1 MRPLAIGL
9 AGLAMG
15 VLPRAAEACTWCL
28 SSAFGDRSFNWPYL
42 GLILA
47 PFLVGVTISG
57 VLAWHAGIRPSALMR
72 RLAVW
77 PLALPRVSEAPS
89 AKSVAVTKETT

>member
-1 MRPLAIGL
+1 MRHLAIG
-9 AGLAMG
+9 AAVVAMG

-47 PFLVGVTISG
+47 PFLVGVTIGG

-72 RLAVW
+72 RLAAW
-77 PLALPRVSEAPS
+77 PLLPRASETSS

>member
-1 MRPLAIGL
+1 MRRLAIGL
-9 AGLAMG
+9 VGVVMG
-15 VLPRAAEACTWCL
+15 VLPHVAEACSWCL

-47 PFLVGVTISG
+47 PFLVGVTIGG
-57 VLAWHAGIRPSALMR
+57 VLAWHAGIRPSALTR
-72 RLAVW
+72 RLATW
-77 PLALPRVSEAPS
+77 PLALPRASEAPS